1 MGQGRRLHFTRAPRE
16 DSAQRG
22 ITFLLLLIVCH
33 RSLHLDILLFAH
45 FREGNGADPF
55 CPNFNFLTPSFI
67 SLHPTPPPSPLPRK
81 PRKPK
86 LQLCQIT
93 TNNMK
98 GKKTIMIIILM
109 IKSAIILIIMIII
122 LMVCK
127 APNRLNIKL

>member
-98 GKKTIMIIILM
+98 GGNNNDNNINDKI
-109 IKSAIILIIMIII
+109 S
-122 LMVCK
+122 
-127 APNRLNIKL
+127 NNLNHNDYNINGL